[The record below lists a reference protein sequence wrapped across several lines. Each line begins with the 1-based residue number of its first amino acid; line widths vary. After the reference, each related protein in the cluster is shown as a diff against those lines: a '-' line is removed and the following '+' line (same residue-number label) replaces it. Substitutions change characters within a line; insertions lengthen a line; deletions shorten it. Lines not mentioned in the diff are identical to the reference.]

1 MTEEASPRV
10 LIVDD
15 DRDLCA
21 SIGSTLS
28 EAGYHVTQATN
39 GREANELIVSTA
51 PDLVLLD
58 LMMPNG
64 NGWDVLAKL
73 RTTECER
80 EIPVVVI
87 SAYASAV
94 PTGACALLRK
104 PVTREDLLGA
114 VAGHALRSR

>member
-1 MTEEASPRV
+1 MTEASQRV

-15 DRDLCA
+15 DRDLCL
-21 SIGSTLS
+21 SISSTLS
-28 EAGYHVTQATN
+28 EAGYDVYQAEN
-39 GREANELIVSTA
+39 GREANEMIVTSP

-73 RTTECER
+73 RATGRER

-94 PTGACALLRK
+94 PTGARALLRK

>member
-1 MTEEASPRV
+1 MTEAAPRV

-15 DRDLCA
+15 DRDLCS
-21 SIGSTLS
+21 SISTTLS
-28 EAGYHVTQATN
+28 EAGYQVAQATN
-39 GREANELIVSTA
+39 GRDASEMIVATP

-58 LMMPNG
+58 LMMPDG
-64 NGWDVLAKL
+64 NGWDVLAKI
-73 RTTECER
+73 RASGRER

-94 PTGACALLRK
+94 PTGARALLRK

-114 VAGHALRSR
+114 VAGHALRAR

>member
-1 MTEEASPRV
+1 MTEASTRV

-15 DRDLCA
+15 DRDLCS
-21 SIGSTLS
+21 SISSTLS
-28 EAGYHVTQATN
+28 EAGYQVSQAAN
-39 GREANELIVSTA
+39 GREAKEMIVTGS

-64 NGWDVLAKL
+64 NGWDVLANL
-73 RTTECER
+73 RETGRGR

-94 PTGACALLRK
+94 PNGARALLRK

-114 VAGHALRSR
+114 VAGHALRR